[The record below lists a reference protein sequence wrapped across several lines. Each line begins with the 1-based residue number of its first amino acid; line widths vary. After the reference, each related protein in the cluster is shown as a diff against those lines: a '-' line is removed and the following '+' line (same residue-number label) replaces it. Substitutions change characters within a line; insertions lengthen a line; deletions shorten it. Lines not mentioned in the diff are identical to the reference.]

1 MRLSL
6 ILNKKSKLKNSTLL
20 KKMAKIGMFWGSSTD
35 MTSLASEGI
44 QEEIQNFGHD
54 IDSINIR
61 DSGLE
66 PILEYKNV
74 IIGCPTWN
82 VGELQDD
89 WDLLYKD
96 YQKLRFD
103 NITGAFFGVGD
114 QMGYNYNY
122 LDAVGLLA
130 RPFMENGGKL
140 IGRWSIEGYE
150 FDESVAVEGEEFLG
164 LALDYDNQDTMS
176 DERIKKWTSL
186 IQGEFE

>member
-1 MRLSL
+1 
-6 ILNKKSKLKNSTLL
+6 
-20 KKMAKIGMFWGSSTD
+20 MAKIGMFWGSSTD
-35 MTSLASEGI
+35 MTSLASEVI
-44 QEEIQNFGHD
+44 KEEIESFEHD

-89 WDLLYKD
+89 WDLLYND

-114 QMGYNYNY
+114 KIGYNYN
-122 LDAVGLLA
+122 
-130 RPFMENGGKL
+130 
-140 IGRWSIEGYE
+140 
-150 FDESVAVEGEEFLG
+150 
-164 LALDYDNQDTMS
+164 
-176 DERIKKWTSL
+176 
-186 IQGEFE
+186 

>member
-1 MRLSL
+1 
-6 ILNKKSKLKNSTLL
+6 
-20 KKMAKIGMFWGSSTD
+20 MFWGSSTE

-44 QEEIQNFGHD
+44 KKEIQNFGHD
-54 IDSINIR
+54 IDSVNIR

-150 FDESVAVEGEEFLG
+150 FDESVALEGEEFLG
-164 LALDYDNQDTMS
+164 LALDYDNQDNLS
-176 DERIKKWTSL
+176 EERIRAWASL
-186 IQGEFE
+186 IQGEFQ

>member
-1 MRLSL
+1 
-6 ILNKKSKLKNSTLL
+6 
-20 KKMAKIGMFWGSSTD
+20 MAKIGMFWGSSTD
-35 MTSLASEGI
+35 MTSLASEVI
-44 QEEIQNFGHD
+44 KEEIESFEHD

-89 WDLLYKD
+89 WDLLYND

-130 RPFMENGGKL
+130 RPFMENGGQL
-140 IGRWSIEGYE
+140 VGRWSIEGYE
-150 FDESVAVEGEEFLG
+150 FDESLALEGEEFLG
-164 LALDYDNQDTMS
+164 LALDYDNQDFMS
-176 DERIKKWTSL
+176 EERIKNWTAL
-186 IQGEFE
+186 IQGEFK

>member
-176 DERIKKWTSL
+176 GERIKKWTSL

>member
-1 MRLSL
+1 
-6 ILNKKSKLKNSTLL
+6 
-20 KKMAKIGMFWGSSTD
+20 MAKIGMFWGSSTE

-44 QEEIQNFGHD
+44 KEEIQNFGHD
-54 IDSINIR
+54 IDSVNIR

-150 FDESVAVEGEEFLG
+150 FDESVALEGEEFLG
-164 LALDYDNQDTMS
+164 LALDYDNQDNLS
-176 DERIKKWTSL
+176 EERIRAWASL
-186 IQGEFE
+186 IQGEFQ

>member
-150 FDESVAVEGEEFLG
+150 FDESVALEGEEFLG
-164 LALDYDNQDTMS
+164 LALDYDNQDNLS
-176 DERIKKWTSL
+176 EERIRAWASL
-186 IQGEFE
+186 IQGEFQ

>member
-1 MRLSL
+1 
-6 ILNKKSKLKNSTLL
+6 
-20 KKMAKIGMFWGSSTD
+20 MFWGSSTD
-35 MTSLASEGI
+35 MTSLASEVI
-44 QEEIQNFGHD
+44 KEEIESFEHD

-150 FDESVAVEGEEFLG
+150 FDESVALEGEEFLG
-164 LALDYDNQDTMS
+164 LALDYDNQDNLS
-176 DERIKKWTSL
+176 EERIRAWASL
-186 IQGEFE
+186 IQGEFQ